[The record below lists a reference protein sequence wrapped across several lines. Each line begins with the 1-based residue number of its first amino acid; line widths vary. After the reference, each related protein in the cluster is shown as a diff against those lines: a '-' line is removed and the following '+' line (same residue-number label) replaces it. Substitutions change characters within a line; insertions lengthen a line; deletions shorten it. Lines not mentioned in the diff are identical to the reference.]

1 MAMTAAVLTNPN
13 YISNESIKE
22 NKKVIN
28 ISEKILIEQN
38 EKFDKEFKK
47 IQEKI
52 NNVELFNSLS
62 DNYSKEKAEIEN
74 GYHGPRNYFGLESII
89 EFCKDSLASITKLD
103 KLYLDKLYLYIEYAS
118 TNKILGIKKER
129 NPIYSKETMERKE
142 EKTKQVA
149 NMSEKDKVSYQK
161 SQLINKKLNDEI
173 DIKITLEEI
182 INIDNEI
189 YYFSKKQMSK
199 SFKMLISEIVELIE
213 NSKLDKLIL
222 EDSQGKHYLVI
233 DDNYEEAFF
242 CLKKITYIMQK
253 AIEYDQSESVKE
265 KQKRLLF
272 QEKKNSKK

>member
-13 YISNESIKE
+13 NISNETIKE
-22 NKKVIN
+22 NKKVVN

-38 EKFDKEFKK
+38 EKYNKEFEK
-47 IQEKI
+47 IQERI
-52 NNVELFNSLS
+52 NNIKLFNSLS
-62 DNYSKEKAEIEN
+62 DNYSKQKAEIEN
-74 GYHGPRNYFGLESII
+74 GYHGPRDYFGLESII
-89 EFCKDSLASITKLD
+89 EFCNDSLSSITKLD

-129 NPIYSKETMERKE
+129 NPIYNKETMERKE
-142 EKTKQVA
+142 EKAKQVA

-189 YYFSKKQMSK
+189 YYFSKKQMAK
-199 SFKMLISEIVELIE
+199 GFKMLISEIVELIE
-213 NSKLDKLIL
+213 NSKLDKLII
-222 EDSQGKHYLVI
+222 EDKNGKLYLPI

-253 AIEYDQSESVKE
+253 AIKYDQTESVKE
-265 KQKRLLF
+265 KQKRLKF
-272 QEKKNSKK
+272 EDKKIKK